1 MGNYKGMARKQV
13 VGFSGFKPKYA
24 GSVNDDPKIR
34 SLLENRP
41 IEEIREEMKA
51 KQNAGAAFDD
61 MPQSEYGVRY
71 QKPIVPCSA
80 TADKIVPFDPWNME
94 QRSRFGESYGS

>member
-1 MGNYKGMARKQV
+1 MVRKQV

-24 GSVNDDPKIR
+24 GSVNDDPQIR

-51 KQNAGAAFDD
+51 KQKW
-61 MPQSEYGVRY
+61 EWT
-71 QKPIVPCSA
+71 IVI
-80 TADKIVPFDPWNME
+80 TK
-94 QRSRFGESYGS
+94 